1 MKLGSIK
8 PKEGKTLL
16 RFVLENGIILLCATG
31 RKDESNK
38 KNWLHTK
45 DILHQFFVFCF
56 IYSKKLKEYRFLE
69 ERQCLEGL

>member
-38 KNWLHTK
+38 KAGCIQKTSFTK
-45 DILHQFFVFCF
+45 SLCSALFYLLQK
-56 IYSKKLKEYRFLE
+56 S
-69 ERQCLEGL
+69 